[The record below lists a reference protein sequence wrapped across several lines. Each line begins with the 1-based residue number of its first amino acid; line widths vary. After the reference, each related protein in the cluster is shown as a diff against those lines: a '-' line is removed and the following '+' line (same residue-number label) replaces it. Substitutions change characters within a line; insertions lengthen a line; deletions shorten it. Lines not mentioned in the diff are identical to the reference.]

1 MKQSDNGQEL
11 SYYGLYLRHYLQ
23 ENRFQQVSDAYFI
36 DSRATLAAET
46 FGRARCEDYSV
57 DGAQELAMGALLD
70 GLHRSAYALLT
81 DVLEN
86 EFEDEVPLEAHE
98 TTAKALLSEVVGRLY
113 AQNERTEESLYT
125 EITGMVVLYL
135 ERHGI

>member
-23 ENRFQQVSDAYFI
+23 ENRFEQASDADFI
-36 DSRATLAAET
+36 SSRAALAAET
-46 FGRARCEDYSV
+46 FGRARCEGYSV
-57 DGAQELAMGALLD
+57 DGAQELAMGVLLD
-70 GLHRSAYALLT
+70 GLHRSAFALLT

-86 EFEDEVPLEAHE
+86 EFDGEVPLEARE
-98 TTAKALLSEVVGRLY
+98 AIVKALLPQVRQLC
-113 AQNERTEESLYT
+113 AQNERMEESLYT

>member
-1 MKQSDNGQEL
+1 MKQSNNGQEL

-23 ENRFQQVSDAYFI
+23 ENRFQQASDADFI
-36 DSRATLAAET
+36 SSRAALAAET
-46 FGRARCEDYSV
+46 FGRARCEGYSV
-57 DGAQELAMGALLD
+57 DGAQELAMGTLLD

-86 EFEDEVPLEAHE
+86 E
-98 TTAKALLSEVVGRLY
+98 LLPQVRQLC
-113 AQNERTEESLYT
+113 AQSERTEESLYT

>member
-23 ENRFQQVSDAYFI
+23 ENRFEQASDADFI
-36 DSRATLAAET
+36 DSRAALAAET
-46 FGRARCEDYSV
+46 FGRARCEGYSV
-57 DGAQELAMGALLD
+57 GGAQELAMETLLG
-70 GLHRSAYALLT
+70 GLHRSAYTLLT

-86 EFEDEVPLEAHE
+86 EFEGEVSLKAREAIVE
-98 TTAKALLSEVVGRLY
+98 ALLPQVRQLCAED
-113 AQNERTEESLYT
+113 ERTEENLYT
-125 EITGMVVLYL
+125 EITGMVALYL

>member
-23 ENRFQQVSDAYFI
+23 ENRFEQASDADFI
-36 DSRATLAAET
+36 SSRAALAAET
-46 FGRARCEDYSV
+46 FGRARCEGYSV
-57 DGAQELAMGALLD
+57 DGAQELAMEALLD
-70 GLHRSAYALLT
+70 GLHCSAYALLT

-86 EFEDEVPLEAHE
+86 EFDGEVPLEARE
-98 TTAKALLSEVVGRLY
+98 ATTEALLPQIRQLC
-113 AQNERTEESLYT
+113 AQNERMEESLYT

-135 ERHGI
+135 EYHGI

>member
-23 ENRFQQVSDAYFI
+23 ENRFEQTSDADFI
-36 DSRATLAAET
+36 SSRAALAAET
-46 FGRARCEDYSV
+46 FGRARCEGYSV
-57 DGAQELAMGALLD
+57 GGAQELAMGALLD

-86 EFEDEVPLEAHE
+86 EFEGEVPLEARE
-98 TTAKALLSEVVGRLY
+98 VIAEVLLPQVRQLC
-113 AQNERTEESLYT
+113 AQNQRT
-125 EITGMVVLYL
+125 
-135 ERHGI
+135 

>member
-23 ENRFQQVSDAYFI
+23 ENRFQQASDADFI
-36 DSRATLAAET
+36 NSRAALAAET
-46 FGRARCEDYSV
+46 FGRTRCEGYSV
-57 DGAQELAMGALLD
+57 DSAQEQAMEALLD
-70 GLHRSAYALLT
+70 GLHRSAFALLT

-86 EFEDEVPLEAHE
+86 EFEGEVPLEARE
-98 TTAKALLSEVVGRLY
+98 ATAEALLPQVRQLC

>member
-23 ENRFQQVSDAYFI
+23 ENRFQQASDADFI
-36 DSRATLAAET
+36 NSRAALAAET
-46 FGRARCEDYSV
+46 FGRTRCEGYSV
-57 DGAQELAMGALLD
+57 DSAQEQAMEALLD
-70 GLHRSAYALLT
+70 GLHRSAFALLT

-86 EFEDEVPLEAHE
+86 EFEGEVPLEARE
-98 TTAKALLSEVVGRLY
+98 AIVEALLPQVRQLC
-113 AQNERTEESLYT
+113 AQSERTEESLYT
-125 EITGMVVLYL
+125 EITGIVVLYL

>member
-1 MKQSDNGQEL
+1 MKQSDNMQEL

-23 ENRFQQVSDAYFI
+23 ENRFQQASDADFT
-36 DSRATLAAET
+36 DSRAALAAET
-46 FGRARCEDYSV
+46 FGRARCEGYSV
-57 DGAQELAMGALLD
+57 DGAQELAMEALLG

-86 EFEDEVPLEAHE
+86 EFEGEVPLEARE
-98 TTAKALLSEVVGRLY
+98 ATTEALLPQVSQLCT
-113 AQNERTEESLYT
+113 QNERTEESIYT

>member
-23 ENRFQQVSDAYFI
+23 ENRFQQASDADFI
-36 DSRATLAAET
+36 DSRAALAAEM
-46 FGRARCEDYSV
+46 FGWARCEGYSV
-57 DGAQELAMGALLD
+57 DSAQEQAMEALLD
-70 GLHRSAYALLT
+70 GLHRSAFALLT

-86 EFEDEVPLEAHE
+86 EFEGEVPLEARE
-98 TTAKALLSEVVGRLY
+98 AIVEALLPQVRQLC

-125 EITGMVVLYL
+125 EITGIVVLYL

>member
-1 MKQSDNGQEL
+1 MKQSDNMQAL

-23 ENRFQQVSDAYFI
+23 ENRFEQASDADFI
-36 DSRATLAAET
+36 DSRAALAAET
-46 FGRARCEDYSV
+46 FGRARCEGYSV

-70 GLHRSAYALLT
+70 GLHRSAYALLM

-86 EFEDEVPLEAHE
+86 EFEGEVPLEARE
-98 TTAKALLSEVVGRLY
+98 TTAEALLPQVRKLCTQS
-113 AQNERTEESLYT
+113 ERTEESLYT

-135 ERHGI
+135 ERHDI